1 LWATVRVAQRKANA
15 TWTTPRQQELLNI
28 EFAKSSVE
36 AWGRYEDHATGMEN
50 DFMLVAAMKAEVLGI
65 FEAQEIEIGDAEKEC
80 GNGFHEEKEDEK
92 E

>member
-1 LWATVRVAQRKANA
+1 
-15 TWTTPRQQELLNI
+15 
-28 EFAKSSVE
+28 
-36 AWGRYEDHATGMEN
+36 MEN